1 MKRISALMLLFIL
14 LFSGCGWETQ
24 SGLFALPE
32 LPEKQKML
40 LDVVSK
46 VREGGYEYAE
56 PLSGIN
62 RQSLQLVDV
71 DGDAVEEGIAFLKD
85 VFEEHHTY
93 IYIFKNIDNRYEM
106 VGSVSGPEKEIYS
119 VSYSNILDNTGYE
132 MIVEWG
138 SAGDSEHPI
147 TVYNLDGNR
156 IKEMLGINAIRYS
169 ISDTDNDGKKDLI
182 AIGNG
187 ENGKKVEIYSASEEH
202 TFEKCGA
209 TELSKDSGGIV
220 KIMSGKLAS
229 DINGVFIESEKD
241 GGIVTDVI
249 AYKDGKYVNI
259 IPDGVRCETK
269 AFCADLNGDG
279 TIEIP
284 TSLALKEK
292 ELMSDKTYFW
302 NAVDVNGLLLPVA
315 FTYHDYDDGWYVSL
329 PIAWARNIVVRRS
342 VVDVGQ
348 VEIKFLTHEHIS
360 DSDEYL
366 EASLFSIYILN
377 GENKEGHEAEI
388 ADFRI
393 AEKDNSVYAAKIHSP
408 NYLATAIDKEFIIN
422 SFNILESDWASDGL
436 FS

>member
-1 MKRISALMLLFIL
+1 MKRISALMLFLIL

-40 LDVVSK
+40 MGVVSE

-93 IYIFKNIDNRYEM
+93 IYIFRNIGDRYEM
-106 VGSVSGPEKEIYS
+106 VGSVAGPEKDIYS

-147 TVYNLDGNR
+147 TVYNLDGNN
-156 IKEMLGINAIRYS
+156 IKEMLTLSAIRYS
-169 ISDTDNDGKKDLI
+169 VSDIDNDGKKDLI

-187 ENGKKVEIYSASEEH
+187 NGGKKVEIYSGSDEL
-202 TFEKCGA
+202 TFEKRGSA
-209 TELSKDSGGIV
+209 ELSKGSESII

-229 DINGVFIESEKD
+229 DINGVFIECEKD
-241 GGIVTDVI
+241 GGIVTDVV
-249 AYKDGKYVNI
+249 AHKDGKYVNI
-259 IPDGVRCETK
+259 IPEGVFCKTK

-284 TSLALKEK
+284 TSLGLKEK
-292 ELMSDKTYFW
+292 DLLGDKTYLW
-302 NAVDVNGLLLPVA
+302 NIVDENGLLIPA
-315 FTYHDYDDGWYVSL
+315 SFTYHDYDAGWYVSL
-329 PIAWARNIVVRRS
+329 PIAWARNIVVKRS
-342 VVDVGQ
+342 NVDVGQ
-348 VEIKFLTHEHIS
+348 VEIKFLTYEQIN

-366 EASLFSIYILN
+366 EAALFSIYMIK
-377 GENKEGHEAEI
+377 GENRGEYESQLS
-388 ADFRI
+388 DFRI
-393 AEKDNSVYAAKIHSP
+393 AEKDKTVYAAKIYSP
-408 NYLATAIDKEFIIN
+408 NYLATAIDKEFIIKA
-422 SFNILESDWASDGL
+422 FNILESDWVSDGL